1 MARSFEE
8 GRLELHEELCY
19 LLGSRN
25 VYFQPPETI
34 KMSYPAIVYDLYRVN
49 QRFADDTNYRIMP
62 GYSVTIIDRN
72 TELDWI
78 NDMLEAFPKYCS
90 LERTYTA
97 DNLVHYSFI
106 LFYL

>member
-1 MARSFEE
+1 MARPLEE
-8 GRLELHEELCY
+8 SRLELHEKLVK
-19 LLGSRN
+19 LLGSRQ

-34 KMSYPAIVYDLYRVN
+34 KMKYPSIIYDLYRIN
-49 QRFADDTNYRIMP
+49 QRFADDKNYRLMP
-62 GYSVTIIDRN
+62 AYSITIIDQT

-78 NDMLEAFPKYCS
+78 TKMFQAFSKYCS

-106 LFYL
+106 LYYL